1 MTTKTGQKSPREHG
15 VKPSQQEVQAAYQ
28 CHTLAQ
34 ILYGRIAAMHP
45 WLLQPGG
52 MPTHQ
57 QAAPTPPAP
66 WSPTG
71 RVFG

>member
-1 MTTKTGQKSPREHG
+1 MTTKTGQKTPPEQS
-15 VKPSQQEVQAAYQ
+15 VKLPQQEVQAAYH

-52 MPTHQ
+52 MPSQ
-57 QAAPTPPAP
+57 PAVPTPPAP
-66 WSPTG
+66 WSSTG